1 MSLGANN
8 IPKSVEQCWAWC
20 ETWLPNGKKIHT
32 FGIAAICWAIWKSPN
47 KACFEGKCI
56 QDPTSIVCYA
66 CMLMGYWAGLYMGVD
81 KEELVEGINT
91 MLKIAAKLV
100 SKKKKTDETK
110 LLEDNHNN
118 SNAS

>member
-1 MSLGANN
+1 
-8 IPKSVEQCWAWC
+8 
-20 ETWLPNGKKIHT
+20 
-32 FGIAAICWAIWKSPN
+32 
-47 KACFEGKCI
+47 
-56 QDPTSIVCYA
+56 
-66 CMLMGYWAGLYMGVD
+66 MGVD

>member
-8 IPKSVEQCWAWC
+8 IPKSVE
-20 ETWLPNGKKIHT
+20 LLLYVGL
-32 FGIAAICWAIWKSPN
+32 FRAICWAIWKSRN
-47 KACFEGKCI
+47 KACFEEKCI

-66 CMLMGYWAGLYMGVD
+66 CMLMGYWARLYMGVD